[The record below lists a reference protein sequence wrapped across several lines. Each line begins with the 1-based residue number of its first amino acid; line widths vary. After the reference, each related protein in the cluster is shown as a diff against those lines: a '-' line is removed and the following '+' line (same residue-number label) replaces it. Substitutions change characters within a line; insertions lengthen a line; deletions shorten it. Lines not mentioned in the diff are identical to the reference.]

1 MKNSKKDFFSLLLAQ
16 ILFYAIL
23 GILIL
28 SVAFNRKLIASALCT
43 GIFFLS
49 LFSYIFVLAKSR
61 KREPSY
67 LVLGKNITKS
77 EFLVIVIIF
86 SFCSLILIQILKRI
100 EILTFLFGGLF
111 ILILVGLLST
121 YIDKLRAR
129 KKLPKLLSKLSK
141 DSTLADFKSVI
152 SALITTDNYAQAAK
166 YADEALNNFPNDVV
180 LITMA
185 SSIYRYLQEYKQ
197 AVELIRKAH
206 EISPKDN
213 AVKREILNLK
223 NLRIRVFNM

>member
-1 MKNSKKDFFSLLLAQ
+1 MNNSKKDFFSLLLAQ

-28 SVAFNRKLIASALCT
+28 SVAFNRKFIASALCT

-49 LFSYIFVLAKSR
+49 LFSYIFVLAESR

-67 LVLGKNITKS
+67 LVLGKNITKT

-166 YADEALNNFPNDVV
+166 YADEALNNFPNDVE

-185 SSIYRYLQEYKQ
+185 SSIYRYLQEYKR

-213 AVKREILNLK
+213 TVKREILNLK